1 MKHSILYWKRR
12 GPGPLENNL
21 PEGISVMNIRSE
33 VNNHFK
39 FKLVHVD
46 KNSGARAGII
56 TTPHGEIETPV
67 FMPVGTHGAIKALQP
82 KELVD
87 LNIQILLSNT
97 YHLHLTPGSELI
109 AKAGGLHK
117 FMAWDRPILTD
128 SGGFQ
133 VFSLQKN
140 SITEEG
146 ANFKGAKGENVLLTP
161 EISIQVQQ
169 NLGSDIMMAFDE
181 CIPYPATEQYVANS
195 IERTHRWL
203 DRCIAAWNKPNQAL
217 FGIVQGGV
225 YDKYREICLEE
236 VVKRDLPGYA
246 IGGVSVGEGPEHME
260 KVVKFTAPLMP
271 KDKPRYVM
279 GVGMPEDL
287 LMIWEH
293 GVDMS
298 DCIIPTKFGRGGT
311 LFTNRGKIRIEHKN
325 YRRDF
330 FPIEPNLKDY
340 VNTNFTR
347 AYIKHLF
354 DSNEI
359 LGQILATAHNIS
371 FYKFLASRARE
382 AILQDRFL
390 EFKKEFLEGYKRD

>member
-1 MKHSILYWKRR
+1 MKINDAVK
-12 GPGPLENNL
+12 E
-21 PEGISVMNIRSE
+21 
-33 VNNHFK
+33 HFK
-39 FKLVHVD
+39 FELVHVD
-46 KNSGARAGII
+46 KNCGARAGII
-56 TTPHGEIETPV
+56 RTPHGDIPTPV
-67 FMPVGTHGAIKALQP
+67 FMPVGTHGAVKALQP
-82 KELVD
+82 QVLKDQDVK
-87 LNIQILLSNT
+87 IILSNT

-140 SITEEG
+140 GINEEG
-146 ANFKGAKGENVLLTP
+146 AFFRDQDGKDIKLSP
-161 EISIQVQQ
+161 EISINVQQ

-181 CIPYPATEQYVANS
+181 CIPFPATENYVENS
-195 IERTHRWL
+195 IARTHRWL
-203 DRCIAAWNKPNQAL
+203 DRCVTAWTNPHQAL
-217 FGIVQGGV
+217 FGIIQGGV
-225 YDKYREICLEE
+225 YPKYRDICLEE

-260 KVVKFTAPLMP
+260 AIVKYTAPKMP
-271 KDKPRYVM
+271 TNKPRYVM
-279 GVGMPEDL
+279 GVGLPEDL
-287 LMIWEH
+287 LMIWEN

-298 DCIIPTKFGRGGT
+298 DCIIPTKFARGGT
-311 LFTNRGKIRIEHKN
+311 LFTNRGKIRIQHKN

-359 LGQILATAHNIS
+359 LGQILATAHNIA
-371 FYKFLASRARE
+371 FYKSMAERARE
-382 AILQDRFL
+382 AILQDRYL
-390 EFKKEFLEGYKRD
+390 EFKAEFLAGYSKN

>member
-1 MKHSILYWKRR
+1 MD
-12 GPGPLENNL
+12 
-21 PEGISVMNIRSE
+21 IRQE
-33 VNNHFK
+33 VKKHFK
-39 FKLVHVD
+39 YKLIHKD
-46 KNSGARAGII
+46 KYSNARAGVII
-56 TTPHGEIETPV
+56 TPHGEIPTPV

-82 KELVD
+82 NQLTD
-87 LNIQILLSNT
+87 MNIPIILSNT

-109 AKAGGLHK
+109 KKAGGLHK

-133 VFSLQKN
+133 VFSLQGN

-146 ANFKGAKGENVLLTP
+146 SKFKGPNGNDILLTP
-161 EISIQVQQ
+161 ETSIQIQQ

-181 CIPYPATEQYVANS
+181 CIPYPAKPDYVKKS
-195 IERTHRWL
+195 IDRTHRWL
-203 DRCIAAWNKPNQAL
+203 DRCIETWDNPKQAL
-217 FGIVQGGV
+217 FGIIQGST
-225 YDKYREICLEE
+225 YDQYRKECLEE
-236 VVKRDLPGYA
+236 LIKRDLPGYA
-246 IGGVSVGEGPEHME
+246 IGGVSVGEGHDLME
-260 KVVKFTAPLMP
+260 KAVKFTAPLMP
-271 KDKPRYVM
+271 EDKPRYVM

-298 DCIIPTKFGRGGT
+298 DCIIPTKFARGGT
-311 LFTNRGKIRIEHKN
+311 LFSNRGKIRITHKN

-330 FPIEPNLKDY
+330 FPIEPNLDDY
-340 VNTNFTR
+340 VNKNFSR

-359 LGQILATAHNIS
+359 LGQILATAHNIA
-371 FYKFLASRARE
+371 FYKSMADRARE

-390 EFKKEFLEGYKRD
+390 EFKQEFLQGYMKDDGNMAKSKGKKRR